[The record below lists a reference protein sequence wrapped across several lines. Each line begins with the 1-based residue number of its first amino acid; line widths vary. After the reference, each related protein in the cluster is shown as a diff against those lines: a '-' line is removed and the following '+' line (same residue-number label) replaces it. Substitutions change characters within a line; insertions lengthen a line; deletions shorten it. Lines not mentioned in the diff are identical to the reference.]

1 MITIPAYFDG
11 NAVRTLKDYKFE
23 KGQQL
28 TISVQEEDND
38 DFGGLYIPSEKKA
51 LFDAIGK
58 IHVDAQAVKEL
69 RERDMI

>member
-11 NAVRTLKDYKFE
+11 NAVRTLEDYKFE
-23 KGQQL
+23 KGQRL

-38 DFGGLYIPSEKKA
+38 DFGGLHIPSEKKA